1 MKQKFE
7 VGDTLLCYSSFHY
20 EKAVIT
26 KIEGGI
32 MTLSNQLKVDKELKM
47 INSKNQEVKIEP
59 YDSEKY
65 KYLRSLSLM
74 DKVLYKINSKY
85 RTLGPED
92 TIRVYEKLTRII
104 ERYFTSAK

>member
-7 VGDTLLCYSSFHY
+7 VGDTLLCYSSYHY

-32 MTLSNQLKVDKELKM
+32 ITLSNQLKVDKELK
-47 INSKNQEVKIEP
+47 ILNSKNTDVKVEE

-85 RTLGPED
+85 RTLGKEE
-92 TIRVYEKLTRII
+92 TIRVYEKLCRIA
-104 ERYFTSAK
+104 ERYF

>member
-1 MKQKFE
+1 
-7 VGDTLLCYSSFHY
+7 
-20 EKAVIT
+20 
-26 KIEGGI
+26 

-47 INSKNQEVKIEP
+47 LNSKNTNVKVEE

-85 RTLGPED
+85 RTLGKEEI
-92 TIRVYEKLTRII
+92 IRVYEKLCRIA
-104 ERYFTSAK
+104 ERYF